1 MQASTI
7 VLVCHWHERKFIGL
21 FEALCRKMQ
30 CIFSVLL
37 VRLRGKKM
45 GSGTFLRLKRPTSGA
60 FEAMFS
66 VVLELVL
73 LRGKKAFQA
82 TPTKLLR
89 VAFKIFDE
97 YHPFF
102 FYMGA
107 FPYFW
112 TTSVWP
118 QQNWKRTFT
127 NGFLSPKPG
136 VVTSRTSQ
144 SLSSDYKSKSE
155 ARLCDYRW

>member
-21 FEALCRKMQ
+21 FVALCQKMQ

-45 GSGTFLRLKRPTSGA
+45 GSGTFLRLKRPTGGA
-60 FEAMFS
+60 FEATFS

-82 TPTKLLR
+82 TPTKLL
-89 VAFKIFDE
+89 V
-97 YHPFF
+97 
-102 FYMGA
+102 
-107 FPYFW
+107 
-112 TTSVWP
+112 
-118 QQNWKRTFT
+118 
-127 NGFLSPKPG
+127 FLSKFSMSTTHFFLYGSIPLLLNYFCLTTAKLKTYLHKWFS
-136 VVTSRTSQ
+136 VA
-144 SLSSDYKSKSE
+144 K
-155 ARLCDYRW
+155 ARGCNFENLTITVFRLQKQKRR

>member
-21 FEALCRKMQ
+21 FEALWQKMQ
-30 CIFSVLL
+30 CIFCVLG

-45 GSGTFLRLKRPTSGA
+45 GSVTFLRLKRPTGGA

-82 TPTKLLR
+82 TPTQLLR
-89 VAFKIFDE
+89 VPFKIFDE
-97 YHPFF
+97 YHPYFLYGSIRLLLKYF
-102 FYMGA
+102 CLTTAKLKTYLHKW
-107 FPYFW
+107 FPVAKARGCNFENI
-112 TTSVWP
+112 TITVFRL
-118 QQNWKRTFT
+118 QKQT
-127 NGFLSPKPG
+127 
-136 VVTSRTSQ
+136 Q
-144 SLSSDYKSKSE
+144 S
-155 ARLCDYRW
+155 